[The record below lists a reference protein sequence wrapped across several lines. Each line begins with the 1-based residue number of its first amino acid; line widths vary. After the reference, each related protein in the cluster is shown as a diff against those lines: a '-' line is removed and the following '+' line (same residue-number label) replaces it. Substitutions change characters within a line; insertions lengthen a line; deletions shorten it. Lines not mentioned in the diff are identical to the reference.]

1 MIQTKLSK
9 ITFILITFFLLSKSG
24 FSQKLPAQNKPT
36 EHNTSESGFDR
47 TLRKGDEG
55 HDWVW
60 GTLGHGSFD
69 QAIELFKND
78 EFFKPDKEV
87 MVYKEGSI
95 KYKVFT
101 YAKINYVEVDYGF
114 RTYTYI
120 TK

>member
-9 ITFILITFFLLSKSG
+9 TAVLIIGLFFLSKFG
-24 FSQKLPAQNKPT
+24 FSQKPPEPKTT

-55 HDWVW
+55 HDWAW
-60 GTLGHGSFD
+60 GTMGHGSFD

-78 EFFKPDKEV
+78 EFFKPEKDV
-87 MVYKEGSI
+87 MVYKEGSV

-101 YAKINYVEVDYGF
+101 YSKVNYIEVDYGF
-114 RTYTYI
+114 RTYTYV